1 MDWSKYS
8 SLKSSKLASLG
19 KEKQVVREAVSEVK
33 DSDGK
38 VVRKAEAKQE
48 REYIALSQ
56 KRWNAESGDAM
67 DDSKSEYSLSQLESE
82 KARYDADMARAKAQ
96 SDGIAAAIADDAT
109 LTISVNDNSIILIS
123 ENTAGK
129 SALFHGGYA
138 AGTVKISDPSS
149 IYDNAD
155 TDAKVCVYK
164 SNNTKNITIKNS
176 LGVSRDFKILY
187 IGV

>member
-19 KEKQVVREAVSEVK
+19 KEKQVTKEAISEVK

-48 REYIALSQ
+48 REYVALSQ
-56 KRWNAESGDAM
+56 KRWDAESGDAM

-96 SDGIAAAIADDAT
+96 SDGIALAIAD
-109 LTISVNDNSIILIS
+109 
-123 ENTAGK
+123 
-129 SALFHGGYA
+129 
-138 AGTVKISDPSS
+138 
-149 IYDNAD
+149 
-155 TDAKVCVYK
+155 
-164 SNNTKNITIKNS
+164 
-176 LGVSRDFKILY
+176 FKKL
-187 IGV
+187 

>member
-19 KEKQVVREAVSEVK
+19 KEKQVMKEAISEVK

-38 VVRKAEAKQE
+38 VVRKAEAKEE

-67 DDSKSEYSLSQLESE
+67 DDSKREYSLSELESE

-96 SDGIAAAIADDAT
+96 SDGLALAIAD
-109 LTISVNDNSIILIS
+109 
-123 ENTAGK
+123 
-129 SALFHGGYA
+129 
-138 AGTVKISDPSS
+138 
-149 IYDNAD
+149 
-155 TDAKVCVYK
+155 
-164 SNNTKNITIKNS
+164 
-176 LGVSRDFKILY
+176 FKKL
-187 IGV
+187 